1 MTSAVIFQIQSILI
15 FSLMTYGIYVRR
27 NQKKHV
33 PVMYTTII
41 WDILL
46 ILQIELTR
54 HAINKAS
61 NALTNEMILNIHI
74 SFAISA
80 VVFYFLLL
88 WSGRKL
94 VAGDRSI
101 KGKHKIFG
109 WCAYT
114 LRALT
119 LITSFFAVTTAAA

>member
-15 FSLMTYGIYVRR
+15 FSLMTYGILVRK

-54 HAINKAS
+54 QAINKAS
-61 NALTNEMILNIHI
+61 NALTNEIILNIHV
-74 SFAISA
+74 SFAISS

-94 VAGDRSI
+94 VSGDRSVR
-101 KGKHKIFG
+101 GKHKIFG

-119 LITSFFAVTTAAA
+119 LITSFFAVSSPA

>member
-15 FSLMTYGIYVRR
+15 FSLMTYGIYVRK

-33 PVMYTTII
+33 PIMYTTII

-61 NALTNEMILNIHI
+61 KALTNEMILNVHI
-74 SFAISA
+74 TFAISS

-94 VAGDRSI
+94 VARDYSVRN
-101 KGKHKIFG
+101 KHKIFG

-119 LITSFFAVTTAAA
+119 LITSFFAVAPTA